1 MRQSITFTLCA
12 PPFSLIANGMP
23 AEPRWYCLSG
33 HLQHNECARI
43 YVYGNNRGGDFR
55 RNSRYASP
63 MLTDIHYR
71 RAANS
76 DFPQILALQAQN
88 LRWNLDEERQQQGF
102 LSVEYGEDDLAA
114 INNGLGIYVAL
125 EGERLLAYAMAETR
139 EFAGQ
144 VPLIAHMAS
153 RFPDAAFRDR
163 GVTQLRHFIY
173 GPVCI
178 DRAARG
184 RGLLNG
190 LLQAMSSALSAH
202 FDIGIAFIAQSNI
215 HSYHA
220 HVRKNGMAV
229 IDEFEFDSRRFWTVA
244 FALNESPK

>member
-1 MRQSITFTLCA
+1 
-12 PPFSLIANGMP
+12 
-23 AEPRWYCLSG
+23 
-33 HLQHNECARI
+33 
-43 YVYGNNRGGDFR
+43 
-55 RNSRYASP
+55 

-71 RAANS
+71 RAANI

-88 LRWNLDEERQQQGF
+88 LRWNLDEVRQQQGF

-114 INNGLGIYVAL
+114 INDGLGIYVAV
-125 EGERLLAYAMAETR
+125 EGDRLLAYAMAETE
-139 EFAGQ
+139 EFAGG

-153 RFPDAAFRDR
+153 RFPSAILQNQP
-163 GVTQLRHFIY
+163 VTNLRYFIY

-190 LLQAMSSALSAH
+190 LLQAMSAALTVR
-202 FDIGIAFIAQSNI
+202 FDVGIAFIAQSNI

-220 HVRKNGMAV
+220 HVRKNDMSV
-229 IDEFEFDSRRFWTVA
+229 IDEFEFDGRRFWTIA
-244 FALNESPK
+244 FGLANRVK

>member
-1 MRQSITFTLCA
+1 
-12 PPFSLIANGMP
+12 
-23 AEPRWYCLSG
+23 
-33 HLQHNECARI
+33 
-43 YVYGNNRGGDFR
+43 
-55 RNSRYASP
+55 

-71 RAANS
+71 RAANI

-88 LRWNLDEERQQQGF
+88 LRWNLDEVGQQQGF

-114 INNGLGIYVAL
+114 INDGLGIYVAL
-125 EGERLLAYAMAETR
+125 KGDRLLAYAMAETE
-139 EFAGQ
+139 EFAGG

-153 RFPDAAFRDR
+153 RFPSALFQNQP
-163 GVTQLRHFIY
+163 VTHLRRFIY

-178 DRAARG
+178 DRSARG

-190 LLQAMSSALSAH
+190 LLQAMSAALTAR

-220 HVRKNGMAV
+220 HVRKNRMTV
-229 IDEFEFDSRRFWTVA
+229 IDEFEFDRRLFWTVA
-244 FALNESPK
+244 FALTDSLK

>member
-1 MRQSITFTLCA
+1 MSAHVCTRVRT
-12 PPFSLIANGMP
+12 IALN
-23 AEPRWYCLSG
+23 
-33 HLQHNECARI
+33 
-43 YVYGNNRGGDFR
+43 DFR
-55 RNSRYASP
+55 CNSRYASP
-63 MLTDIHYR
+63 VLTDIHYR
-71 RAANS
+71 RAANI
-76 DFPQILALQAQN
+76 DFPQILALQVQN

-102 LSVEYGEDDLAA
+102 LSVEYAADHLTA

-125 EGERLLAYAMAETR
+125 EGDRLLAYAMAETK

-153 RFPDAAFRDR
+153 RFPATAFHDR
-163 GVTQLRHFIY
+163 PVIQLRYFIY

-178 DRAARG
+178 DRSARG

-190 LLQAMSSALSAH
+190 LLQALSSALSAH
-202 FDIGIAFIAQSNI
+202 FDIGVAFIAQSNI

-229 IDEFEFDSRRFWTVA
+229 IDEFEFDGRQFWTVA
-244 FALNESPK
+244 FALNERLK